1 MAETGPTRRQRSE
14 SRRQNY
20 KVSTSA
26 RILKNG
32 EDVRGMADDEGKLW
46 VYAVVFRKVCEAA
59 RFAVGEGGW
68 AAVGS
73 SFIRGSESRRR

>member
-1 MAETGPTRRQRSE
+1 
-14 SRRQNY
+14 
-20 KVSTSA
+20 
-26 RILKNG
+26 
-32 EDVRGMADDEGKLW
+32 MADDEGKLW